1 MERAAVESDQVT
13 HVIMGQVLQAGSGQV
28 TARQAAFKA
37 GLAKTVTSETINR
50 VCGSGMRAI
59 NLADLLIR
67 AGEHDVV
74 IAGGMESMSNA
85 PYLLRKARFGY
96 RFGDGVLE
104 DSMIGD
110 GLFCAQE
117 QVQMG
122 VHGDTVAAE
131 LGLTREVQDA
141 WALRS
146 HQRSISAIDAGR
158 LGEEIVPVEV
168 TEGKQTR
175 IIDTDEAP

>member
-13 HVIMGQVLQAGSGQV
+13 HVIMGQVLQAGTGQV

-59 NLADLLIR
+59 TLSDLLIR
-67 AGEHDVV
+67 AGEHEVMV
-74 IAGGMESMSNA
+74 AGGMESMSNA

-117 QVQMG
+117 QCQMG
-122 VHGDTVAAE
+122 LHGDTVSAE
-131 LGLTREVQDA
+131 LGVSRVTQDA

-146 HQRSISAIDAGR
+146 HQRAIAAIDAGR
-158 LGEEIVPVEV
+158 SSEEIVAVEV
-168 TEGKQTR
+168 TEG
-175 IIDTDEAP
+175 